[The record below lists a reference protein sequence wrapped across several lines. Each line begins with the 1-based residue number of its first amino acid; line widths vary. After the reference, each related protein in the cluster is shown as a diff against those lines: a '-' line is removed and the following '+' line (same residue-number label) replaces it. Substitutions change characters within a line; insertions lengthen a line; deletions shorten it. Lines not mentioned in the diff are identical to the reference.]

1 MTGKA
6 SGCEVELSRNR
17 FTNQEAFVSHA
28 NAALTPRARL
38 RLARLVVET
47 GWTYA
52 AAAKMFMVSPRTA
65 KKWAD
70 RFRAEGTAG
79 MVDRSS
85 RPHHSPTK
93 TSQQVMR
100 RIVDVRWRQRL
111 GPVQIAG
118 QLTMPASTVH
128 AVLTRCRINRL
139 SYIDRVTGEPLRRYE
154 HAHPGS
160 LIHVDVT
167 KFANIPDGGGHKF
180 LSREHGGRNRRRTAH
195 RTGDRGDRTKN
206 WRPIIGTAF
215 VHTVI
220 DDHSRMAY
228 AEICTD
234 EKAATAV
241 AVLQRAVAWFSERG
255 VTVERVL
262 SDNGSAYRSYAWRD
276 ACTQLHI
283 TPKRTRPYRPQTNGK
298 IERFHRTLADGWAYA
313 HFYESTEQR
322 NTALPDWLHFYN
334 HHRAHSAIGGQ
345 PPVTRLTNLP
355 GHHI

>member
-1 MTGKA
+1 M
-6 SGCEVELSRNR
+6 
-17 FTNQEAFVSHA
+17 SHA

-38 RLARLVVET
+38 RLARLVVEH

-52 AAAKMFMVSPRTA
+52 AAAKMFMVAPRTA

-70 RFRAEGTAG
+70 RFRLEGVAG
-79 MVDRSS
+79 MLDRSS
-85 RPHHSPTK
+85 RPRVSPAK
-93 TSQQVMR
+93 TSPALTRQ
-100 RIVDVRWRQRL
+100 IVNLRWRQRL
-111 GPVQIAG
+111 GPVQIG
-118 QLTMPASTVH
+118 GRLQMPASTVH

-154 HAHPGS
+154 HAHPGA

-180 LSREHGGRNRRRTAH
+180 VNREQGKRNARATAH
-195 RTGDRGDRTKN
+195 RTGERADRAHSY
-206 WRPIIGTAF
+206 RPRIGIAF

-220 DDHSRMAY
+220 DDHSRTAY

-234 EKAATAV
+234 EKAATAI
-241 AVLQRAVAWFSERG
+241 AVLQRAVAWFAERG

-276 ACTQLHI
+276 ACTALRI
-283 TPKRTRPYRPQTNGK
+283 TAKRTRPYRPQTNGK

-313 HFYESTEQR
+313 RLYE
-322 NTALPDWLHFYN
+322 NTAQRDAELTGWLHFYN
-334 HHRAHSAIGGQ
+334 HHRAHSAIGGR
-345 PPVTRLTNLP
+345 PPITRLTNLP
-355 GHHI
+355 AHHS

>member
-1 MTGKA
+1 VTGKA

-38 RLARLVVET
+38 RLARLVVES

-52 AAAKMFMVSPRTA
+52 AAAKMFMVSARTA

-70 RFRAEGTAG
+70 RFRAEGKAG
-79 MVDRSS
+79 MADRSS
-85 RPHHSPTK
+85 RPHVSPTK
-93 TSQQVMR
+93 TNPLVTR
-100 RIVDVRWRQRL
+100 RIVKLRWRKRL

-118 QLTMPASTVH
+118 RLGMPASTVH

-139 SYIDRVTGEPLRRYE
+139 SHIDRVTGEPLRRYE
-154 HAHPGS
+154 HDHPGS

-180 LSREHGGRNRRRTAH
+180 VSQQQSKLNARQTARRT
-195 RTGDRGDRTKN
+195 GERGKES
-206 WRPIIGTAF
+206 RPRIGIAF

-220 DDHSRMAY
+220 DDHSRVAY

-234 EKAATAV
+234 EKAVTAIG
-241 AVLQRAVAWFSERG
+241 VLQRAVAWFAERG

-262 SDNGSAYRSYAWRD
+262 SDNGAAYKSYAWRD
-276 ACTQLHI
+276 ACADLHI
-283 TPKRTRPYRPQTNGK
+283 THKRTRPYRPQTNGK
-298 IERFHRTLADGWAYA
+298 IERFHRTLADGWAYTR
-313 HFYESTEQR
+313 FYESTQHR
-322 NTALPDWLHFYN
+322 NTALPGWLHFYN

-345 PPVTRLTNLP
+345 PPVRRLTNLP
-355 GHHI
+355 GHHN